1 MAAFVSDAQL
11 GLAVFLQPL
20 HTWVA
25 SQSRASA
32 RVRAQ
37 RAITDASAT
46 QAQLARRSAAVR
58 PRKLNP
64 GRWIAK
70 KRKKPAEQDTTYSGE
85 SVTWHSSG
93 WPQYLFDE
101 LPKEAQPKDDRGA
114 KTSYTVFVPF
124 DKKRGEQVPL
134 SVRVLPNGSI
144 WAAKH
149 LIEGKSI
156 EGLRSFNFQ
165 KFGKA
170 SLA

>member
-1 MAAFVSDAQL
+1 MYN
-11 GLAVFLQPL
+11 
-20 HTWVA
+20 HTEEAESEEQVA
-25 SQSRASA
+25 ELSEITQELENEGYQRKRSA
-32 RVRAQ
+32 
-37 RAITDASAT
+37 
-46 QAQLARRSAAVR
+46 QAQDSEVSVE
-58 PRKLNP
+58 

-170 SLA
+170 SLAWAAALKAVGADK